1 MLSVK
6 LFGSGQAQ
14 IGDNSLNGFPNQYA
28 CLLLC
33 YLLLN
38 KPHPQNREK
47 LANQFWSGLPH
58 QTARKYLR
66 NALWRLRLSFQNAGE
81 PLEKYI
87 FISEDSISF
96 INKADTWLDID
107 IFDQTVNQVLK
118 APDEGIGKEQIRAL
132 EDAAN
137 LYVGDLLESCY
148 DDWCLYDRERFR
160 LLYTHAMHKIMV
172 YHTRCQQYPL
182 ALTTGERLLSLDNTQ
197 EKVHRQMMW
206 LYWLQGD
213 RSAAI
218 AQYKKC
224 FEILREELGI
234 RPMRDTRFL
243 YEQILS
249 GQTPPLARTDLVS
262 PEVEESQHQLQ
273 LRSQTGN
280 HNSSLYAHTL
290 QRLHKLQEKIE
301 ETHAEIQQL
310 ERLINEAMVHPGR
323 S

>member
-14 IGDNSLNGFPNQYA
+14 LGGQPLNGFPNQYA

-47 LANQFWSGLPH
+47 LAHQFWGDLPS
-58 QTARKYLR
+58 QTSRKYLR
-66 NALWRLRLSFQNAGE
+66 NALWRLRQSFQAAGE
-81 PLEKYI
+81 PFEKYI
-87 FISEDSISF
+87 FISEDTISY
-96 INKADTWLDID
+96 INITDTWLDVD
-107 IFDQTVNQVLK
+107 LFDQTVNKIIRVSENELTL
-118 APDEGIGKEQIRAL
+118 EQLNAL
-132 EDAAN
+132 EAAAN
-137 LYVGDLLESCY
+137 LYIGDLLESCY

-160 LLYTHAMHKIMV
+160 LLYTHALQKILFF
-172 YHTRCQQYPL
+172 HTRSQQFPQAL
-182 ALTTGERLLSLDNTQ
+182 ATGERLLTLDNTQ

-206 LYWLQGD
+206 LFWLQGN

-234 RPMRDTRFL
+234 RPMRETRTL

-249 GQTPPLARTDLVS
+249 GQPNALEKITPSMD
-262 PEVEESQHQLQ
+262 EVQHKNEQYDPRLQTGNQNASLFSHTLHQLQ
-273 LRSQTGN
+273 
-280 HNSSLYAHTL
+280 
-290 QRLHKLQEKIE
+290 KLQAKIE

-310 ERLINEAMVHPGR
+310 EKLINDAMTHPGA